1 MLPFSISL
9 SFISAHLGCIELAD
23 IKEIRVG
30 QSVPFAKQVDF
41 NFDVIT
47 EKETLHLAAEV
58 YLPIFF
64 LKKTFEFKT

>member
-30 QSVPFAKQVDF
+30 HDF

-47 EKETLHLAAEV
+47 EKETLHLAAKV
-58 YLPIFF
+58 CF
-64 LKKTFEFKT
+64 LS